1 MFREMRRKLQLLDE
15 KESIALLER
24 GTAGVLALSGDEGY
38 PYAVPISYVYNDSK
52 IFFHSAV
59 SGHKI
64 DAIKNSDKASFCVIA
79 QDHIVPKEY
88 TTYYKSVIAFGRLRI
103 LEDASKKRAAIELLA
118 QKYYPADTRE
128 GRTDTIN
135 EAWSRMCLLELDIE
149 HMTGKAARELMN

>member
-103 LEDASKKRAAIELLA
+103 LEDASEKEPPSNCWPKNIIPPIPGRDAPTPSM
-118 QKYYPADTRE
+118 KPGPACACWNST
-128 GRTDTIN
+128 
-135 EAWSRMCLLELDIE
+135 
-149 HMTGKAARELMN
+149 